1 MGKKNVTVYLDEET
15 VDELKAKNYNISFLC
30 SETLK
35 TYVSEEFSDI
45 ELVAKLAAMDTAMN
59 DLKVTLVQKQLEYDH
74 ARRNYDTLAQRREQL
89 KIDFEEAQ
97 NTLRVSRLVR
107 ELNKSIIALEFN
119 ESSITTVCA
128 NILTKIY
135 ELSPQFNLTTHI
147 ARFKAIICS

>member
-1 MGKKNVTVYLDEET
+1 MAKKNVTVYLDEGI
-15 VDELKAKNYNISFLC
+15 VDELKSKNYNISFLC

-74 ARRNYDTLAQRREQL
+74 AKRNYDVLAGRREQL

-97 NTLRVSRLVR
+97 NTLRMSRLVR
-107 ELNKSIIALEFN
+107 ELNKSIIALDFDEA
-119 ESSITTVCA
+119 SISTVCLP
-128 NILTKIY
+128 ILTKIY
-135 ELSPQFNLTTHI
+135 ELSPQFNLVAHI
-147 ARFKAIICS
+147 KRFKAIICS